1 MSYFS
6 TVESWAMFVDFVLIA
21 GMALLFLLMIFLFKA
36 RTHYSKNLLIV
47 FFASSFF
54 FLLYYYAF
62 LHRSRELGAFALL
75 FGNGAGYLL
84 GPLTYFYLKA
94 LILPNKK
101 IFPSLWIH
109 LIPFFCCWFVISLPV
124 SISMA
129 TSYLNTY
136 GKNYAAIADYL
147 NLMENAYFL
156 GYIIITYQLTQ
167 RVRKASLENYSSLK
181 HTDLSWFY
189 RLLVGLLIIV
199 ILDSVFSIYE
209 LNYPMIPWNIGT
221 IVAFLFIV
229 LYSYLGYMGIFQSNI
244 LLPEFV
250 VNKTIQET
258 GKEKNVISV
267 QSTVGIADQEANEL
281 KSRLYELLDSE
292 KLYLNES
299 LNLTD
304 LAESMD
310 ISSRKLSEFLNKNL
324 NINFYTLINDY
335 RVAEVQEK
343 LKGRESKKYTLLAL
357 AQDSGFQSKASFNRI
372 FKNKTGMSPSKYR
385 QMYCQ

>member
-1 MSYFS
+1 
-6 TVESWAMFVDFVLIA
+6 MFVDFVLIA
-21 GMALLFLLMIFLFKA
+21 GMALLFLLMVFLFKA
-36 RTHYSKNLLIV
+36 RTHFSKNLLIV

-75 FGNGAGYLL
+75 CGNGAGYLL
-84 GPLTYFYLKA
+84 GPVTYFYLKA

-101 IFPSLWIH
+101 VFPYLWIH
-109 LIPFFCCWFVISLPV
+109 LIPFFCNWLFISLPV

-129 TSYLNTY
+129 TPYLTAY
-136 GKNYAAIADYL
+136 GKDYASIADYL
-147 NLMENAYFL
+147 NLVENAYFL
-156 GYIIITYQLTQ
+156 VYIIITYQLTQ
-167 RVRKASLENYSSLK
+167 RVRRASFENFSSLK
-181 HTDLSWFY
+181 HTDLSWFHN
-189 RLLVGLLIIV
+189 LLVGLFIIV
-199 ILDSVFSIYE
+199 ILDSIFSIYE

-221 IVAFLFIV
+221 LVAFLFIV
-229 LYSYLGYMGIFQSNI
+229 LYSYLGYKGIFQSNI

-250 VNKTIQET
+250 ITKTVQELET
-258 GKEKNVISV
+258 EKNVVSI
-267 QSTVGIADQEANEL
+267 QTSTGIMEHEEKEL
-281 KSRLYELLDSE
+281 KTKLYDLLDNR
-292 KLYLNES
+292 KLYLNENLS
-299 LNLTD
+299 LTE
-304 LAESMD
+304 LAEAMD

-335 RVAEVQEK
+335 RVSEVQER
-343 LKGRESKKYTLLAL
+343 LKEEESKKYTLLGL